1 MIRDLVII
9 KDGVPLLAKNLSNSQ
24 KGIFAKENDLIM
36 LSGFFSALNSFSD
49 QFEQLGAI
57 SELKLSKNNLK
68 LSFLNDKSVQN
79 LVYLA
84 TFDDD
89 SNTIDVRSFL
99 KTVSRSFINRYG
111 INEIKKWA
119 GRREMFETFEEVVD
133 EFLEEEDYEGNEA
146 NSYHKTEQLLKSH
159 DILNENVPNY
169 YHYIPRFKMSTKIN
183 PEHYLTGQ
191 SSYEV
196 FNKIDGI
203 KTISQIANELKMN
216 EERVYAIS
224 KNLIKYGFISLS

>member
-36 LSGFFSALNSFSD
+36 LSGFFAALNSFSD
-49 QFEQLGAI
+49 QFDELGSI
-57 SELKLSKNNLK
+57 KELKLSKNNLK
-68 LSFLNDKSVQN
+68 LSFLNDNSIQN

-84 TFDDD
+84 TFDNE
-89 SNTIDVRSFL
+89 SSSVDVRSFL
-99 KTVSRSFINRYG
+99 KSVSKSFVNRYG

-133 EFLEEEDYEGNEA
+133 NFLEEEDDDGNET
-146 NSYHKTEQLLKSH
+146 NTYTNTEQLLESH
-159 DILNENVPNY
+159 EILHENIPNY
-169 YHYIPRFKMSTKIN
+169 YRYIPRFKISMKIN
-183 PEHYLTGQ
+183 PEQYLTGE
-191 SSYEV
+191 SSYKV

-203 KTISQIANELKMN
+203 KCISQIANELKMN

-224 KNLIKYGFISLS
+224 KNLIKFGFISFS